1 MLNCLWLSFSFREL
15 DKIYTIITLSSL
27 LVIQVISLINYIN
40 KTNFELSRFFA
51 ALKDEGSSTQLKFND
66 NKGAFK
72 ELASTLNEVADLIG
86 QSRIK
91 SEKSSKYFEFV
102 VEHIPIGIL
111 TVNET
116 GNIIHTNQALK
127 KLLCLES
134 VNSLG
139 KIKSTIPDLHKEL
152 DNINPG
158 DQKVIR
164 LKINNQFTQILV
176 RSTKFKF
183 ENDHLKLISFQ
194 DVKNE
199 LEENELISWQKL
211 IRILTHEIMN
221 SITPISNLTLA
232 INKCL
237 TIDGEPGTI
246 ENLDNDQIKDAL
258 INTSLIEDRS
268 AGLQEFVEKYRSL
281 TKIQA
286 LKISKIELTP
296 LFHKII
302 LLFQDSIDKNNIKIA
317 TNTNPEAIMIEADKK
332 LIEQILIN
340 LLKNAI
346 ESIIHTDHK
355 EIKMIA
361 HVNADKRTEISVVD
375 NGPGIPDEIID
386 QIFMPFFTTKEQ
398 GSGIGLSLARQIMRL
413 HGGSIS
419 AQSSETETSFS
430 LQF

>member
-1 MLNCLWLSFSFREL
+1 MIYKRFYFNIIVRIILILLNCLWLSFSFREL

-199 LEENELISWQKL
+199 LEENELISWQKTNSYFNS
-211 IRILTHEIMN
+211 RNHE
-221 SITPISNLTLA
+221 
-232 INKCL
+232 
-237 TIDGEPGTI
+237 
-246 ENLDNDQIKDAL
+246 
-258 INTSLIEDRS
+258 
-268 AGLQEFVEKYRSL
+268 
-281 TKIQA
+281 
-286 LKISKIELTP
+286 
-296 LFHKII
+296 
-302 LLFQDSIDKNNIKIA
+302 
-317 TNTNPEAIMIEADKK
+317 
-332 LIEQILIN
+332 
-340 LLKNAI
+340 
-346 ESIIHTDHK
+346 
-355 EIKMIA
+355 
-361 HVNADKRTEISVVD
+361 
-375 NGPGIPDEIID
+375 
-386 QIFMPFFTTKEQ
+386 
-398 GSGIGLSLARQIMRL
+398 L
-413 HGGSIS
+413 HYSY
-419 AQSSETETSFS
+419 F
-430 LQF
+430 

>member
-1 MLNCLWLSFSFREL
+1 
-15 DKIYTIITLSSL
+15 
-27 LVIQVISLINYIN
+27 
-40 KTNFELSRFFA
+40 
-51 ALKDEGSSTQLKFND
+51 
-66 NKGAFK
+66 
-72 ELASTLNEVADLIG
+72 
-86 QSRIK
+86 
-91 SEKSSKYFEFV
+91 
-102 VEHIPIGIL
+102 
-111 TVNET
+111 
-116 GNIIHTNQALK
+116 
-127 KLLCLES
+127 
-134 VNSLG
+134 
-139 KIKSTIPDLHKEL
+139 
-152 DNINPG
+152 
-158 DQKVIR
+158 
-164 LKINNQFTQILV
+164 
-176 RSTKFKF
+176 
-183 ENDHLKLISFQ
+183 
-194 DVKNE
+194 
-199 LEENELISWQKL
+199 
-211 IRILTHEIMN
+211 MN